1 MIHTQRFQPKTVSE
15 TSEYR
20 VRYMSPML
28 IYMKPSDPFP
38 SATAFKTLLCSSNNK
53 RQIQKLICS
62 YLADFARNMNV
73 DVIYSIGSHCTNLS
87 SQQNMDQY
95 SFDQSEADTI
105 IFSFYAVLHESGY
118 AGPVVIDAT
127 DTVQMFTLQQHTYLI
142 SFLVCCAIRGSR
154 KLSCVVV

>member
-1 MIHTQRFQPKTVSE
+1 M
-15 TSEYR
+15 
-20 VRYMSPML
+20 
-28 IYMKPSDPFP
+28 
-38 SATAFKTLLCSSNNK
+38 
-53 RQIQKLICS
+53 QKLIGS
-62 YLADFARNMNV
+62 YLADFARNTNV

-142 SFLVCCAIRGSR
+142 SFLVCCALRETILGRSLVSEDMERCIVQFHYITGCDANSSFYG
-154 KLSCVVV
+154 KGKSLV